1 MHEKKTPIPTRRI
14 YGILQ
19 AGRIDWWYRKT
30 SPLRAN
36 SLMLEIIQQASKASY
51 PNVEPTHTVL
61 QPLLLSVAKSTGF
74 HHPILSSKS
83 ILKIVL
89 RNLQFSQIA
98 PPPQRAQGE
107 LALLRLFIQHSFRSF
122 PTFTYKI

>member
-1 MHEKKTPIPTRRI
+1 MKRKSLFQPEGYTGFCR
-14 YGILQ
+14 Q
-19 AGRIDWWYRKT
+19 AGSTGGIARLLLHVQTLPK
-30 SPLRAN
+30 
-36 SLMLEIIQQASKASY
+36 LEIIQQASKASY
-51 PNVEPTHTVL
+51 PNVESTHTVL

-83 ILKIVL
+83 IFKIVL
-89 RNLQFSQIA
+89 RSLQGSQIA